1 MSMTREDVLRELEL
15 LPVWQL
21 RLPAAPPIALSVKE
35 VQKIAEVQIIAE
47 VQQYIEFKVAEVTEK
62 PQASPAVVAETSHY
76 LLISDDKNWAFVL
89 PQALT
94 GAAQAL
100 FNNILLA
107 LQLNKTHA
115 KTLANLFEIKSDVK
129 VIVAMGELTA
139 QQLLNS
145 LEPIEALRG
154 KVHKFEHV
162 PGNIPLVV
170 TYHPNDLLQHLA
182 YKAKMWD
189 DLCMAKALAST

>member
-1 MSMTREDVLRELEL
+1 MHMTREDVLRELEL
-15 LPVWQL
+15 LPVWRL
-21 RLPAAPPIALSVKE
+21 RTPTVPQVE
-35 VQKIAEVQIIAE
+35 VAQKIAEVQK
-47 VQQYIEFKVAEVTEK
+47 YTEFKVAEVTEK
-62 PQASPAVVAETSHY
+62 PQASPAVVAETSY
-76 LLISDDKNWAFVL
+76 CLVVSDDENWAFVL

-107 LQLNKTHA
+107 LQLNKTHT

-154 KVHKFEHV
+154 KVHLFESV
-162 PGNIPLVV
+162 PLVV

-182 YKAKMWD
+182 NKAKMWD
-189 DLCMAKALAST
+189 DLCIAKALAST

>member
-1 MSMTREDVLRELEL
+1 MNMSREDVLRELEL

-21 RLPAAPPIALSVKE
+21 RVPAAPKVE
-35 VQKIAEVQIIAE
+35 VAQKIAEVKADVNAE
-47 VQQYIEFKVAEVTEK
+47 VKTDVNTEVKTLEILE
-62 PQASPAVVAETSHY
+62 PAPVLAAPETSY
-76 LLISDDKNWAFVL
+76 YVVISDDKNWAFVL

-154 KVHKFEHV
+154 KPHVFEHIA
-162 PGNIPLVV
+162 GNIPLVV
-170 TYHPNDLLQHLA
+170 TYHPNDLLQHLSF
-182 YKAKMWD
+182 KANMWD
-189 DLCMAKALAST
+189 DLCIAKPLAPI